1 MGMIKSV
8 EMRNRIVLAFVIA
21 VCLAATVRSLGI
33 IWLQLKNKWSCFFL
47 IAVNLKLMIVSVG
60 VEEFKL
66 IAIWIEVINLES
78 MLPVEAADG
87 N

>member
-1 MGMIKSV
+1 MI
-8 EMRNRIVLAFVIA
+8 L
-21 VCLAATVRSLGI
+21 
-33 IWLQLKNKWSCFFL
+33 FFL
-47 IAVNLKLMIVSVG
+47 IAVNLKLMILGVG